1 MITFFAKWYLV
12 YLRKNKKKIFSYLE
26 SISKKF
32 ENEINTFCNE
42 NNIDVKVYRFFS
54 MIRLVYSSNNIQ
66 DRYSRD
72 FFENKKTKDIKK
84 LRSFLIK
91 HKIYYPKNGIIF
103 FSYSSTKTNIEY
115 VIKMLKK
122 GFKKF
127 FMKKKK

>member
-1 MITFFAKWYLV
+1 M
-12 YLRKNKKKIFSYLE
+12 RKNKKKIFSYLE
-26 SISKKF
+26 NISKKF

-42 NNIDVKVYRFFS
+42 SNIDVKVYRFFS

-84 LRSFLIK
+84 LRAFLIK
-91 HKIYYPKNGIIF
+91 QNIYYPKNGIIF

-115 VIKMLKK
+115 VIKSA
-122 GFKKF
+122 
-127 FMKKKK
+127 